1 MGAVENL
8 STIPEMERVI
18 PETNMPDIRE
28 LVFQNY
34 RVIYRLET
42 DRVLIITVAHAAR
55 DLTRQTPAPWDVL

>member
-28 LVFQNY
+28 LLFQNY

-42 DRVLIITVAHAAR
+42 DRVLIVTGLHAAR